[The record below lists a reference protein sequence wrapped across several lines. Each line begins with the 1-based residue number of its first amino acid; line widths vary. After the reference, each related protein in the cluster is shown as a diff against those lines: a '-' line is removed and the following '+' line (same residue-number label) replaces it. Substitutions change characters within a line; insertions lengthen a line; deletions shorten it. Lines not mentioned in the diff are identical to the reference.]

1 MQRKLRSA
9 LSVIGVIFGVMAV
22 LTMVSIGEGAKRET
36 LRKIERLGIRNIY
49 IRPLQLTG
57 EEQRLAEE
65 NLSPGLNENDA
76 NLIEKI
82 ARSVEAVTI
91 YHEIVADFHDGEQDF
106 SPKIASCS
114 ANYPS
119 IYKIKLARGR
129 FFTPLDNKDYHNVCV
144 LGSNAAEKLAIK
156 GQLGNKISMGDMQ
169 VTVIGVLES
178 QHEVKNDDESILS
191 LRNHD
196 DMILLPRSIEKY
208 FFSFEK
214 KKEVNPR
221 VNISELIVKVKE
233 DIEMTYAVK
242 EVKSLLAKLHN
253 NVPDYQVVVPQQLLN
268 QARQTRRIFNIVLG
282 SIAAIS
288 LVVGGIGIMNVMLA
302 TVTERTKEIG
312 IRRAV
317 GARRIDIIIHFLIES
332 SLLTVTGGVA
342 GIVFGIIATG
352 SISYFARWPTAITGY
367 TIVIPFLLS
376 CFIGIFFGLYPAHK
390 AASMS
395 PINALRQD

>member
-1 MQRKLRSA
+1 
-9 LSVIGVIFGVMAV
+9 
-22 LTMVSIGEGAKRET
+22 MVSIGEGAKREA
-36 LRKIERLGIRNIY
+36 LRKIERLGVRNIY

-65 NLSPGLNENDA
+65 QLSPGLNENDA
-76 NLIEKI
+76 KLLEKI
-82 ARSVEAVTI
+82 AHSVEAVTI
-91 YHEIVADFHDGEQDF
+91 YHEIVADFHDGPQDF
-106 SPKIASCS
+106 SPKIAACS
-114 ANYPS
+114 ENYLS
-119 IYKIKLARGR
+119 IYRIKLAKGR
-129 FFTPLDNKDYHNVCV
+129 FFTPLDNKENHNVCV
-144 LGSNAAEKLAIK
+144 LGSNVAEKLAAR
-156 GQLGNKISMGDMQ
+156 GQLGNKIRLGDMQ
-169 VTVIGVLES
+169 VTIIGVLER

-208 FFSFEK
+208 FLSHDK
-214 KKEVNPR
+214 KKEMNPR
-221 VNISELIVKVKE
+221 VNVSELIVKVK
-233 DIEMTYAVK
+233 DDVTVTYAVQ
-242 EVKSLLAKLHN
+242 EVRSLLAKLHN

-268 QARQTRRIFNIVLG
+268 QAKQTRRIFNIVLG

-317 GARRIDIIIHFLIES
+317 GARRIDILIHFLIES
-332 SLLTVTGGVA
+332 SLLTVTGGLV
-342 GIVFGIIATG
+342 GILLGMIATE
-352 SISYFARWPTAITGY
+352 SISHFARWPTAITGY
-367 TIVIPFLLS
+367 AIVIPFFLS